1 MGTVEIEPVAGGPG
15 PWQRAST
22 LPGGGDRQSAAGPEG
37 RHRAEG
43 RGGLELGR
51 DLRSVGH
58 HSREPEGATASCPA
72 PGPVRGR
79 DLLEQAVTQDDT

>member
-1 MGTVEIEPVAGGPG
+1 MP
-15 PWQRAST
+15 R
-22 LPGGGDRQSAAGPEG
+22 GGDRQPAAGPES

-58 HSREPEGATASCPA
+58 HSSEPEGATASGSA

-79 DLLEQAVTQDDT
+79 DLLEQALTHDDT